1 VVFVEAMLAS
11 LPCIGTDRWAMPE
24 IIEHGVTGWVAP
36 DGDVGALAAIL
47 LQSLRDREKS
57 ATMGRRGRERAL
69 RLFTWDRVAARA
81 LADLAELNANASSP
95 QHEATA

>member
-1 VVFVEAMLAS
+1 
-11 LPCIGTDRWAMPE
+11 
-24 IIEHGVTGWVAP
+24 
-36 DGDVGALAAIL
+36 
-47 LQSLRDREKS
+47 
-57 ATMGRRGRERAL
+57 MGRRGRERAL